1 MHSEVGRQLN
11 NVNGKIC
18 LSGALFPKY
27 HPNRFAVRDKYKQ
40 RRTKNNEKEQ
50 DRQYRNCQNQ
60 GQMTPRDN
68 VMSLLARTRPTSPAL
83 PYWS

>member
-11 NVNGKIC
+11 KRQREN
-18 LSGALFPKY
+18 LSELFPKY